1 MKPTR
6 ILYILALTYMLAEAT
21 PCGAQQD
28 RFPTLA
34 DPLGGSGYSDGI
46 ESAARF
52 SLPSG
57 IAVDSAGNVY
67 VADYENSTIRKI
79 TPGGVVSTLA
89 GLAGFAGSA
98 DGTGSAAQ
106 FSHPSGVAVDSAG
119 NVYVADT
126 GNHTIRKVTPAG
138 VVTTLA
144 GNAFIIS
151 DGFPRGGYAD
161 GTGSA
166 ARFNYPTG
174 VAVDSAG
181 NLYVADGNNTIRK
194 VTPAGVV
201 TTLAGLAGGVGSED
215 GTGIGAR
222 FNLPHGV
229 AADSTSNVYVAD
241 TENHIIRKVTP
252 AGVVT
257 TLAGVAG
264 SAGSA
269 DGTDLPGA
277 LT

>member
-106 FSHPSGVAVDSAG
+106 FSHPSGVAVVSAG

-126 GNHTIRKVTPAG
+126 GNH
-138 VVTTLA
+138 
-144 GNAFIIS
+144 
-151 DGFPRGGYAD
+151 
-161 GTGSA
+161 
-166 ARFNYPTG
+166 
-174 VAVDSAG
+174 
-181 NLYVADGNNTIRK
+181 TIRK